1 MLDLIWTVPP
11 RSDGPDL
18 IRVRGGGGAR
28 RGDFSR
34 GGAAWEPAGLRRFG
48 DSRTGL
54 GRGLAVEHARG
65 TSKPLGHSAGRCGV
79 QGGGRGGGGGSAQ
92 QSSPAWGAP
101 AATEGYGLR
110 NCVQKVRGKR
120 VGAHRALNWTE
131 SGAAGLEARYGG
143 AAWTGGASPRGFT
156 GAAGPRAEKK
166 GSGTTLVSRRCSCA
180 TWPVLRCGGAA
191 WSRWHGALLRSE
203 LGGRRRLGLE
213 MASGGLGLGGCGAA

>member
-65 TSKPLGHSAGRCGV
+65 TRNPLEVVA
-79 QGGGRGGGGGSAQ
+79 RGCRVRSMVLGDEGGS
-92 QSSPAWGAP
+92 
-101 AATEGYGLR
+101 
-110 NCVQKVRGKR
+110 
-120 VGAHRALNWTE
+120 
-131 SGAAGLEARYGG
+131 
-143 AAWTGGASPRGFT
+143 
-156 GAAGPRAEKK
+156 
-166 GSGTTLVSRRCSCA
+166 
-180 TWPVLRCGGAA
+180 
-191 WSRWHGALLRSE
+191 
-203 LGGRRRLGLE
+203 GRRVLPACAR
-213 MASGGLGLGGCGAA
+213 SGG

>member
-65 TSKPLGHSAGRCGV
+65 CLLYTSP
-79 QGGGRGGGGGSAQ
+79 
-92 QSSPAWGAP
+92 
-101 AATEGYGLR
+101 
-110 NCVQKVRGKR
+110 
-120 VGAHRALNWTE
+120 
-131 SGAAGLEARYGG
+131 
-143 AAWTGGASPRGFT
+143 SPRDG
-156 GAAGPRAEKK
+156 
-166 GSGTTLVSRRCSCA
+166 LLSRMPSSA
-180 TWPVLRCGGAA
+180 
-191 WSRWHGALLRSE
+191 
-203 LGGRRRLGLE
+203 
-213 MASGGLGLGGCGAA
+213 

>member
-65 TSKPLGHSAGRCGV
+65 TRNPLEVVA
-79 QGGGRGGGGGSAQ
+79 RGCRVRSMMHDDEGGSGRRV
-92 QSSPAWGAP
+92 SPA
-101 AATEGYGLR
+101 
-110 NCVQKVRGKR
+110 C
-120 VGAHRALNWTE
+120 AH
-131 SGAAGLEARYGG
+131 
-143 AAWTGGASPRGFT
+143 
-156 GAAGPRAEKK
+156 
-166 GSGTTLVSRRCSCA
+166 
-180 TWPVLRCGGAA
+180 
-191 WSRWHGALLRSE
+191 
-203 LGGRRRLGLE
+203 
-213 MASGGLGLGGCGAA
+213 SGG